1 MKGNISRVAVV
12 GAGIVGLAVARE
24 IGRRYPDV
32 SVIVFEKEDRV
43 AGHQSGHNSGVVHA
57 GLYYKPGS
65 LKAQLCLKG
74 GRLLREFC
82 AEHQIE
88 VREVGKLIVATS
100 PEETAGLI
108 AIEERAVENRVRDI
122 RRLNRAEMSEIE
134 PFVEGVAGLHSPH
147 TAAVDYV
154 KICEAIARE
163 VESGN
168 GEVRLNSQ
176 VTGLSM
182 TPQGVEVRSGPNRWI
197 VDHVV
202 SCAGL
207 RSDQI
212 AEMVGLDGD
221 SRVVPFRGEYYSLR
235 PEVRDRVNGMIY
247 PVPDPRYPFLGIH
260 LTRDF
265 TGNVQVG
272 PNAVLAL
279 GLESYNWG
287 QFSARDV
294 ARILRWRGSWG
305 LMKEHWR
312 YGLQELS
319 WSLFKHS
326 YVRQV
331 QKYLPS
337 LRSSDLVVSGRGV
350 RAQAVS
356 RRGELIDDF
365 LLKSAGPFTL
375 VLNAPSPAATSSL
388 AIAEHIV
395 GVLSAAS

>member
-1 MKGNISRVAVV
+1 M
-12 GAGIVGLAVARE
+12 
-24 IGRRYPDV
+24 
-32 SVIVFEKEDRV
+32 
-43 AGHQSGHNSGVVHA
+43 
-57 GLYYKPGS
+57 
-65 LKAQLCLKG
+65 
-74 GRLLREFC
+74 
-82 AEHQIE
+82 
-88 VREVGKLIVATS
+88 
-100 PEETAGLI
+100 
-108 AIEERAVENRVRDI
+108 
-122 RRLNRAEMSEIE
+122 
-134 PFVEGVAGLHSPH
+134 
-147 TAAVDYV
+147 
-154 KICEAIARE
+154 
-163 VESGN
+163 
-168 GEVRLNSQ
+168 
-176 VTGLSM
+176 
-182 TPQGVEVRSGPNRWI
+182 
-197 VDHVV
+197 
-202 SCAGL
+202 
-207 RSDQI
+207 
-212 AEMVGLDGD
+212 
-221 SRVVPFRGEYYSLR
+221 
-235 PEVRDRVNGMIY
+235 NGMIY